1 MTTTDQ
7 ETLKVGKEPLQ
18 TLAKIRSLEQLP
30 FIPKER
36 FPSHA
41 VFFGWLCV
49 ALGQGT
55 VKIGDEIVP
64 SLRDGPV
71 LE

>member
-1 MTTTDQ
+1 VTTTNQ

-18 TLAKIRSLEQLP
+18 TLAKFRSLDQLP

-36 FPSHA
+36 FPGHA

-49 ALGQGT
+49 AMGQGT
-55 VKIGDEIVP
+55 IRVGDEVVP
-64 SLRDGPV
+64 LLRVGPIQ
-71 LE
+71 

>member
-1 MTTTDQ
+1 MTTTNQ

-18 TLAKIRSLEQLP
+18 TLAKFRSLDQLP

-49 ALGQGT
+49 AMGQGT
-55 VKIGDEIVP
+55 IKVGDEVVP
-64 SLRDGPV
+64 LLRDGPI
-71 LE
+71 E